1 MVFQICRKLPAAV
14 VLFSI
19 LAMAGCS
26 SSKFDGKWAGKTSQ
40 GKEFRFTVTGGS
52 VTSTYIEF
60 DLTCERSGFC
70 PAGGNIEENLGAKIS
85 GDSFSASIE
94 GKASVS
100 GKFESEASAS
110 GELNVKENDA
120 RCGVCSG
127 NATWTAK
134 KL

>member
-1 MVFQICRKLPAAV
+1 MISKICRALPAAV

-40 GKEFRFTVTGGS
+40 GKEFRFTVSGGS
-52 VTSTYIEF
+52 VTSAYIEF
-60 DLTCERSGFC
+60 DLTCERNGFC

-100 GKFESEASAS
+100 GKFESDASAS

-120 RCGVCSG
+120 SCGACVASV
-127 NATWTAK
+127 AWTAR